1 MGGEERCA
9 WVLWH
14 KGAKRGESKKGM
26 DTKMCVPD
34 ATGGHPAHDSYI
46 KSRGVQQ
53 GREVGRWNARC
64 TSAMACGVMPSGVK
78 PMARAER

>member
-14 KGAKRGESKKGM
+14 KGSKEGKHEKGM

-34 ATGGHPAHDSYI
+34 ATSGHPAHDSYI
-46 KSRGVQQ
+46 KS
-53 GREVGRWNARC
+53 
-64 TSAMACGVMPSGVK
+64 
-78 PMARAER
+78 